1 MNLQQMQYIVAVD
14 TYRHFVTA
22 AEKCHVTQASLS
34 MMIKKLEEELNVK
47 IFDRSRYPAVPTP
60 IGQKIIEQ
68 ARIVVREAERI
79 KEIVEEEAAQT
90 GGELRLGIIP
100 TLAPYLI
107 PLFLQKFLQNYPKVK
122 LQISELTTNEIMERV
137 KRNQLDA
144 GILAVPLNDDNLVE
158 VPLFDEEFVV
168 YCSKKDDKLKKKYL
182 LPDDLDIN
190 RLWLLDEGHC
200 MRNQVV
206 NLCALKRSERSV
218 HQFDLSAASIETLKK
233 VVDMNEGITVLPYLA
248 MHEMQPKQKK
258 NIRFFKEPAP
268 ARKVGLVSFRYF
280 VKEKL
285 LQALKDEILKSIP
298 PEMRTDKK
306 KQILEIG
313 LRQ

>member
-22 AEKCHVTQASLS
+22 AQKCHVTQASLS
-34 MMIKKLEEELNVK
+34 TMIKKLEEELNVK
-47 IFDRSRYPAVPTP
+47 IFDRSKYPAVPTS
-60 IGQKIIEQ
+60 IGRKIIEQ

-79 KEIVEEEAAQT
+79 KEIVQEEAAQT
-90 GGELRLGIIP
+90 SGELRLGIIP

-107 PLFLQKFLQNYPKVK
+107 PLFLPKFLQNHPKIK
-122 LQISELTTNEIMERV
+122 LQISELTTHEIVERI
-137 KRNQLDA
+137 KRDQLDA
-144 GILAVPLNDDNLVE
+144 GILAVPLNDENLVE
-158 VPLFDEEFVV
+158 APLFDEEFVV
-168 YCSKKDDKLKKKYL
+168 YCSKNDDKLKKKYL
-182 LPDDLDIN
+182 VPDDLDIS

-206 NLCALKRSERSV
+206 NLCALKRSERSI

-248 MHEMQPKQKK
+248 IHELPPQQKK
-258 NIRFFKEPAP
+258 NIRLFKEPAP
-268 ARKVGLVSFRYF
+268 ARKIGLVSFRYF

-285 LQALKDEILKSIP
+285 LQALIEEILTGTP
-298 PEMRTDKK
+298 PEMHSDKER
-306 KQILEIG
+306 QILKVD
-313 LRQ
+313 LKK